1 MNKAEKELVSFAAAF
16 LLPPLAA
23 YWKVGKD
30 KHFYINLVLAAG
42 LLLTP
47 ISLLFLLSF
56 AAAVFHALWLVLP
69 EKANK
74 KPVRE
79 RPGNAKVG
87 KKRRNKKSR
96 R

>member
-1 MNKAEKELVSFAAAF
+1 MNKAEKELLSFAAAF

-23 YWKVGKD
+23 YWKVGQD
-30 KHFYINLVLAAG
+30 KHFYINVVLAAG

-47 ISLLFLLSF
+47 FSLWFLLSF

-69 EKANK
+69 EKASK

-79 RPGNAKVG
+79 RHGPSGGKASRKK
-87 KKRRNKKSR
+87 KKRR
-96 R
+96 